1 MDATEY
7 QKEYGGFFETL
18 MQFGE
23 RYRADAAVRARV
35 AAGDLSDLDWEVP
48 AGVEVRVVEQSAG
61 TFYFPLP
68 PEPESTLSDGALA
81 HVAGGTGS
89 AGLNTMSTDPCVA
102 TVMVIG
108 GRRIG

>member
-1 MDATEY
+1 MNATEY
-7 QKEYGGFFETL
+7 QKEYGGFFDTL
-18 MQFGE
+18 VQFGE

-48 AGVEVRVVEQSAG
+48 EDVEVRVVEQSTD

-81 HVAGGTGS
+81 HVAGGTGP
-89 AGLNTMSTDPCVA
+89 ACLNTMSTNPCVG
-102 TVMVIG
+102 TVMIIN